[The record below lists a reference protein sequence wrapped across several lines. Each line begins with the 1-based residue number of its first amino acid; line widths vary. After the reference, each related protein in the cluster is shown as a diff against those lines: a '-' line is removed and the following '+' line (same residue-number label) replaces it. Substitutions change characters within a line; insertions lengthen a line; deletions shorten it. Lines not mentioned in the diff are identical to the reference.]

1 MMSDVVEQQEES
13 VNELDV
19 LRTQLDEARKAI
31 EALASKKEELLKET
45 KQAKEE
51 RRRAAETA
59 EQAKREQQS
68 IAEKNG
74 EYEKLYKQKDEE
86 YTKLRQELTKA
97 QTERRDEKIELA
109 ANKIAN
115 ELTKGDGNKA
125 ELLSAFIAKTISTVA
140 DENGRVDNDTLL
152 DVKKQFENNAKYAP
166 LIVTNLSTGGGA
178 TGNMRSAQNDSKDLS
193 KLSPVDRINAMR
205 AGNK

>member
-1 MMSDVVEQQEES
+1 MQEEQLEQPLEDI
-13 VNELDV
+13 NELKRE
-19 LRTQLDEARKAI
+19 LAEAKKAV
-31 EALASKKEELLKET
+31 EALANKKDELLKET
-45 KQAKEE
+45 KAAKEE
-51 RRRAAETA
+51 KRKAADDA

-86 YTKLRQELTKA
+86 YAKLEHKYTTA
-97 QTERRDEKIELA
+97 QNERRNEKIELA
-109 ANKIAN
+109 ANKVAN

-125 ELLSAFIAKTISTVA
+125 ELLSSFIAKTISNVA
-140 DENGRVDNDTLL
+140 DETGRVDNETLQ
-152 DVKKQFENNAKYAP
+152 DIKKQFECDVKYAP

-178 TGNMRSAQNDSKDLS
+178 PGNMRSAQDKPDLS

-205 AGNK
+205 SSK